1 MINKIKELM
10 LLDKLFLNKLN
21 IKKMNIPSHMFANK
35 LETLKF
41 VKILIDLNKQL
52 ELSFINRIQFQKE

>member
-1 MINKIKELM
+1 M

-21 IKKMNIPSHMFANK
+21 IKKMNNPSNIFANK
-35 LETLKF
+35 LEILKF